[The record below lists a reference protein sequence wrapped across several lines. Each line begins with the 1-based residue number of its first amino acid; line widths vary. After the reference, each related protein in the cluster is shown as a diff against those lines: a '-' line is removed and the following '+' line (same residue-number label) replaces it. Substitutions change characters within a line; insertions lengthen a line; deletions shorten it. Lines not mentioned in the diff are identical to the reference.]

1 MKRANEIR
9 EQLNAAIESGNAE
22 QMFNFAQKCKCALKH
37 HPSATRANALRHA
50 IDCVREKLG
59 AQWLVVEPQW
69 CGARKHLRLVEVLR
83 LNPLTGT
90 PFFGIFSAKKFVKE
104 LNEKK
109 RAGSATHA
117 YVVSVAAYLAYA
129 SIGKAVAKHI
139 YTGF

>member
-9 EQLNAAIESGNAE
+9 EQLNAAINSGNAE

-50 IDCVREKLG
+50 VDCVSEKLG

-69 CGARKHLRLVEVLR
+69 CGPRGHMRLVEAVR
-83 LNPLTGT
+83 MNPRSKTI
-90 PFFGIFSAKKFVKE
+90 FFGIFSAKKFVKE

-109 RAGSATHA
+109 RDGSATHA

-129 SIGKAVAKHI
+129 SIGKAVAQNI